1 MRTKVTDLLIKYA
14 NFALR
19 KQNCE
24 EIQEQIYS
32 RYAQIGEYFSLSMQG
47 LKVRLLTPRQARL
60 IVTGSPNDAIVNPET
75 YINLH
80 NLQLDPD
87 EKIIFPGFYEIAPSG
102 NVATFSRGRSD
113 ITGVSLAR
121 GFNAELYE
129 NFIDVDAIFSA
140 NPVIVSNPDPIS
152 KITYREMPGAM
163 IVPETNFKAQ
173 HTITGIAGGK
183 NVSALYLHKYLLN
196 KGAGFN
202 LKILQILD
210 HHNVAYEYIPSGIDD
225 ITIIF
230 KKEDLN
236 TKLID
241 QIYNEVQLSLNPDQ
255 IQWIADYAIT
265 MVVGEGMRDKLTLC
279 ASILYPLGQK
289 DISIQ
294 MINQGAF
301 QISIMIGTK
310 RQDAEEVI
318 RTIYQTFF
326 N

>member
-87 EKIIFPGFYEIAPSG
+87 EKIIFPGFYEIDPSG
-102 NVATFSRGRSD
+102 NVATFSCGRSD
-113 ITGVSLAR
+113 ITGAILAR
-121 GFNAELYE
+121 SFNAELYE

-210 HHNVAYEYIPSGIDD
+210 HHNVAYAIY
-225 ITIIF
+225 TIR
-230 KKEDLN
+230 N
-236 TKLID
+236 RR
-241 QIYNEVQLSLNPDQ
+241 YNNYL
-255 IQWIADYAIT
+255 
-265 MVVGEGMRDKLTLC
+265 
-279 ASILYPLGQK
+279 
-289 DISIQ
+289 
-294 MINQGAF
+294 
-301 QISIMIGTK
+301 
-310 RQDAEEVI
+310 
-318 RTIYQTFF
+318 
-326 N
+326 

>member
-1 MRTKVTDLLIKYA
+1 MIMKK
-14 NFALR
+14 
-19 KQNCE
+19 
-24 EIQEQIYS
+24 
-32 RYAQIGEYFSLSMQG
+32 QG
-47 LKVRLLTPRQARL
+47 LKVRLLTPRQAGL

-87 EKIIFPGFYEIAPSG
+87 EKIIFPSFYEIAPSG
-102 NVATFSRGRSD
+102 NVATFLRGRSD
-113 ITGVSLAR
+113 ITGAILAR
-121 GFNAELYE
+121 DFNAELYE

-140 NPVIVSNPDPIS
+140 NPAIVSNPDQ
-152 KITYREMPGAM
+152 M
-163 IVPETNFKAQ
+163 
-173 HTITGIAGGK
+173 
-183 NVSALYLHKYLLN
+183 
-196 KGAGFN
+196 
-202 LKILQILD
+202 
-210 HHNVAYEYIPSGIDD
+210 
-225 ITIIF
+225 
-230 KKEDLN
+230 
-236 TKLID
+236 
-241 QIYNEVQLSLNPDQ
+241 
-255 IQWIADYAIT
+255 QWIADYAIT

-289 DISIQ
+289 NISIQ

>member
-47 LKVRLLTPRQARL
+47 LNEIRALIKKLPSHNFLNHDYLMATFKTDREFLNAKLLTMIMKKQGLKVRLLTPRQAGL

-75 YINLH
+75 HINLH

-113 ITGVSLAR
+113 ITGAILAR

-129 NFIDVDAIFSA
+129 NFINIDAIFSA
-140 NPVIVSNPDPIS
+140 NPAIISNPNPIS
-152 KITYREMPGAM
+152 KMTYREMPGAM

-196 KGAGFN
+196 KGGGF
-202 LKILQILD
+202 
-210 HHNVAYEYIPSGIDD
+210 
-225 ITIIF
+225 
-230 KKEDLN
+230 
-236 TKLID
+236 
-241 QIYNEVQLSLNPDQ
+241 
-255 IQWIADYAIT
+255 
-265 MVVGEGMRDKLTLC
+265 
-279 ASILYPLGQK
+279 
-289 DISIQ
+289 
-294 MINQGAF
+294 
-301 QISIMIGTK
+301 
-310 RQDAEEVI
+310 
-318 RTIYQTFF
+318 
-326 N
+326 

>member
-47 LKVRLLTPRQARL
+47 LNEIRALIKELPSHNFLNHDYLMATFKTDREFLNAKLLTMIMKKQGLKVRLLTPRQAGL

-102 NVATFSRGRSD
+102 NVTTFSRGRSD
-113 ITGVSLAR
+113 ITGAILAR

-129 NFIDVDAIFSA
+129 NFINIDAIFSA
-140 NPVIVSNPDPIS
+140 NPAIISNPDLIS
-152 KITYREMPGAM
+152 KMTYREMPGAM

-210 HHNVAYEYIPSGIDD
+210 HHNVAYAI
-225 ITIIF
+225 
-230 KKEDLN
+230 
-236 TKLID
+236 
-241 QIYNEVQLSLNPDQ
+241 
-255 IQWIADYAIT
+255 YAI
-265 MVVGEGMRDKLTLC
+265 RNRRYNNYL
-279 ASILYPLGQK
+279 
-289 DISIQ
+289 
-294 MINQGAF
+294 
-301 QISIMIGTK
+301 
-310 RQDAEEVI
+310 
-318 RTIYQTFF
+318 
-326 N
+326 